1 MRWATFKIPPATTER
16 IGVVRG
22 NEIYAMA
29 AGPRLIDLLG
39 DDGERLAAA
48 GAKTLASPAEVVRV
62 DRVRLL
68 PPISRPP
75 AVRDFMTFRQHIE
88 EIRKSQGLEL
98 PKQFFEI
105 PVFYFTNPHAL
116 VGAHDPVPMP
126 PGCQNLDFEAEIGVV
141 IGRDGYNLDPKNAAD
156 HVVASACSTTGA
168 PATCSATRWKCDS
181 APPRA
186 RTPRRRSAR
195 GS

>member
-1 MRWATFKIPPATTER
+1 MRWATFQIPPATRER

-22 NEIYAMA
+22 DEIHAMA

-39 DDGERLAAA
+39 DGGERLAAA

-88 EIRKSQGLEL
+88 TIRKSQGLEL

-126 PGCQNLDFEAEIGVV
+126 PGCQNLDFECEIG
-141 IGRDGYNLDPKNAAD
+141 GSSRTRSTRSTSAGD
-156 HVVASACSTTGA
+156 ASVLA
-168 PATCSATRWKCDS
+168 PAAAS
-181 APPRA
+181 
-186 RTPRRRSAR
+186 RSPSSPSRSISLGPAAIA
-195 GS
+195 

>member
-1 MRWATFKIPPATTER
+1 MSLACDIRLAASHATWAERRTLMRWATFQIPPAATER

-22 NEIYAMA
+22 NEIYAVA

-88 EIRKSQGLEL
+88 SIRKSQGLEL
-98 PKQFFEI
+98 PRQFFEI
-105 PVFYFTNPHAL
+105 PVFYFTNP
-116 VGAHDPVPMP
+116 
-126 PGCQNLDFEAEIGVV
+126 
-141 IGRDGYNLDPKNAAD
+141 
-156 HVVASACSTTGA
+156 
-168 PATCSATRWKCDS
+168 
-181 APPRA
+181 
-186 RTPRRRSAR
+186 
-195 GS
+195 

>member
-1 MRWATFKIPPATTER
+1 
-16 IGVVRG
+16 VVRG
-22 NEIYAMA
+22 DEIYAMA

-39 DDGERLAAA
+39 DAGERLAAA
-48 GAKTLASPAEVVRV
+48 GAKTLASPAEVARI

-88 EIRKSQGLEL
+88 SIRKSQGLEL
-98 PKQFFEI
+98 PRQFFEI

-116 VGAHDPVPMP
+116 VGAHDPVPTP
-126 PGCQNLDFEAEIGVV
+126 PGCQNLDFECEIGVV
-141 IGRDGYNLDPKNAAD
+141 IGRDASTSIRRTPATTSS
-156 HVVASACSTTGA
+156 ASACSTTGA
-168 PATCSATRWKCDS
+168 PATCNATRWRCGS
-181 APPRA
+181 ARPRA
-186 RTPRRRSAR
+186 RTPRRRSGR

>member
-1 MRWATFKIPPATTER
+1 M
-16 IGVVRG
+16 
-22 NEIYAMA
+22 YAVA
-29 AGPRLIDLLG
+29 AGPHLIDLLG

-68 PPISRPP
+68 PPIPRPP

-88 EIRKSQGLEL
+88 VIRKAQGLEL
-98 PKQFFEI
+98 PRQFFEM

-126 PGCQNLDFEAEIGVV
+126 PGCQNLDFSV
-141 IGRDGYNLDPKNAAD
+141 RS
-156 HVVASACSTTGA
+156 ASSSDATAKTSTRRTPPTTSSATACSTTGA
-168 PATCSATRWKCDS
+168 PATCSETRWRCGS

-186 RTPRRRSAR
+186 RTPRPPSAR